1 MHPLLQA
8 YLDELPLIAI
18 LRGIT
23 YAEAA
28 DVTEVLYQ
36 AGFRIIEVPLNSPEP
51 LRSIEHIATAFGD
64 RMLVGA
70 GTVLSTNEVDAVCA
84 AGGQLIVSP
93 NTDTE
98 VIRASVTQGAVSLP
112 GAATPSEV
120 FTALK
125 AGAHGVKAFPAEML
139 TPAVIKSWTSVLPA
153 DLPVLA
159 VGGIS
164 TANVADYWQAGVNG
178 FGLGGALYQAGKAIE
193 EIARDAERFVTT
205 LRDLTRP

>member
-36 AGFRIIEVPLNSPEP
+36 TGFRMIEVPLNSPEP
-51 LRSIEHIATAFGD
+51 LRSIEQIATAFGD

-98 VIRASVTQGAVSLP
+98 VIRASVTQGAVSLT

-125 AGAHGVKAFPAEML
+125 AGAHGIKAFPAEML
-139 TPAVIKSWTSVLPA
+139 TPTVIKSWTSVLPA

-164 TANVADYWQAGVNG
+164 TANAADY
-178 FGLGGALYQAGKAIE
+178 
-193 EIARDAERFVTT
+193 
-205 LRDLTRP
+205 